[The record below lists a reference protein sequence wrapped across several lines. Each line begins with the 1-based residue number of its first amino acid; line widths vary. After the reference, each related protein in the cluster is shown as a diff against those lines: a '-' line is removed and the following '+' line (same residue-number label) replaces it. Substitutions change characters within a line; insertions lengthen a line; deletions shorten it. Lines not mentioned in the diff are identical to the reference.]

1 MRVTKMLAVA
11 TILSMALTPAVAGP
25 ANPAA
30 SLSLAGADGAAA
42 QVGPTVKSRD
52 TPYLLIGVGA
62 VAVVVLA
69 VAMGHNDSTPAS
81 A

>member
-1 MRVTKMLAVA
+1 MRVTRMLAVA
-11 TILSMALTPAVAGP
+11 TVLSMALSPAVAGP

-42 QVGPTVKSRD
+42 QVGPTVKSHD
-52 TPYLLIGVGA
+52 VPYLLIGAGA

-69 VAMGHNDSTPAS
+69 VALGHNDNTPAS